1 MSESEFEKI
10 ARLAQRFG
18 PGGPGVLLGIGD
30 DAAVLESP
38 AGTKL
43 VWTIDDQ
50 VEGTHFR
57 RDLASWAD
65 VGYRSFMSA
74 ASDVA
79 AMGAEPWCALSALV
93 LPADLDD
100 DAFDELTEGQRLAA
114 EEVRSPIVGGN
125 LARGPVVVVT
135 TTLIGRSLRPVERRG
150 ARPGDEVF
158 LAGEVGLARAGML
171 ALERKLGDPRLRAA
185 ISAWLRPHALI
196 EAGRAM
202 ATSAHAAIDV
212 SDGLAADV
220 GHLAEASGVAVVLE
234 EDCLRSHAAPRL
246 LQAAEALRLDALD
259 LALHGG
265 EDYALVV
272 AGDRPI
278 PGFVRVG
285 RVRDGEGVFLAGKDG
300 ERSVEPRGYDHF
312 RA

>member
-1 MSESEFEKI
+1 MGASELERI

-30 DAAVLESP
+30 DAAVLEP
-38 AGTKL
+38 PTGTKL
-43 VWTIDDQ
+43 VWTVDDQ

-65 VGYRSFMSA
+65 VGFRSFMAA
-74 ASDVA
+74 ASDIA

-93 LPADLDD
+93 LPVDLDD
-100 DAFDELTEGQRLAA
+100 DAFDALTEGQRLAA
-114 EEVRSPIVGGN
+114 EEVGSPIVGGN

-135 TTLIGRSLRPVERRG
+135 TSLIGRSPRPVERRG
-150 ARPGDEVF
+150 ARPGDELW

-171 ALERKLGDPRLRAA
+171 ALERRLVDPRMRAA
-185 ISAWLRPHALI
+185 ISAWLRPRALI
-196 EAGRAM
+196 ELGLRM
-202 ATSAHAAIDV
+202 AASAHAAIDV
-212 SDGLAADV
+212 SDGLAADA
-220 GHLAEASGVAVVLE
+220 GHLAEASGVAVLLE
-234 EDCLRSHAAPRL
+234 EECLRSHAAPRL
-246 LQAAEALRLDALD
+246 VHAAEALGLDALD

-272 AGDRPI
+272 ACDQPI

-285 RVRDGEGVFLAGKDG
+285 RVREGEGVFLVGKDG
-300 ERSVEPRGYDHF
+300 ERAIEPRGFDHF